1 MQRADFK
8 HFIELPVRWGD
19 MDAFGHVN
27 NVQHMRYLESGRVAY
42 IGEVLGITMESK
54 ENIVLADIH
63 CVFLQ
68 QLRYPAIV
76 EVATR
81 VARLGNSSLQIIFAI
96 YRRGE
101 EQPVLT
107 GEAILVWFNFVND
120 KSIPLPE
127 SIRSAIC
134 RFEAVPPQACGD

>member
-1 MQRADFK
+1 MQRADFR

-27 NVQHMRYLESGRVAY
+27 NVQYMRYLESGRIAY
-42 IGEVLGITMESK
+42 IEDVLGVAMEAK

-63 CVFLQ
+63 CTFLQ
-68 QLRYPAIV
+68 PLHYPV
-76 EVATR
+76 TVKVATR
-81 VARLGNSSLQIIFAI
+81 VARLGHSSLQIIFAI

-107 GEAILVWFNFVND
+107 GEGVLVWFDFG
-120 KSIPLPE
+120 KECPIPLPE
-127 SIRSAIC
+127 SARSAIC
-134 RFEAVPPQACGD
+134 GFEAIPPPACTG